1 MTSTD
6 PVQASTL
13 SQYKGN
19 LPRHLI
25 ALSRYCQSNV
35 MLQLQ
40 ETYHHQAL
48 RMSFEPYI
56 SMIGEGCRLTE
67 LAERLGISKQS
78 CNQTANQM
86 EKAGYIQREPDP
98 LDGRGKVVVLTGQG
112 KILLKDGYKV
122 ITTITA
128 EFDRHIG
135 AKKLTTLTKVLLK
148 LARGLSLPDFEYI
161 SITEIEPALLGA
173 LLPRCSDHVMQR
185 LMTLTIA
192 KGHPGLKMSHGTV
205 LTLIGSKNVHIR
217 EIAKVQAITKQAV
230 SAIVKDLEGLG
241 YVTRKTDPDYPR
253 QNLLLLTELG
263 SQLIA
268 DSVDSVNEVELEFE
282 AILGSTPLRQLKS
295 ISKELY
301 ITLELEAQLQETS
314 TVDLQQ
320 LARQLKLQLSE
331 DRVKTLIALLQK
343 GIGK

>member
-1 MTSTD
+1 MAMTSTD
-6 PVQASTL
+6 HIQASTL

-25 ALSRYCQSNV
+25 ALSRYTQSSV
-35 MLQLQ
+35 MQQLQ
-40 ETYHHQAL
+40 KAYHHQDL

-78 CNQTANQM
+78 CNQTANQI
-86 EKAGYIQREPDP
+86 EKAGYIQRVADP
-98 LDGRGKVVVLTGQG
+98 LDGRGKIVALTKQG
-112 KILLKDGYKV
+112 KTLIKDGYKV
-122 ITTITA
+122 ITAVTA

-135 AKKLTTLTKVLLK
+135 TNKLSTLTELLLQ
-148 LARGLSLPDFEYI
+148 LARGLALPNFEQTNTI
-161 SITEIEPALLGA
+161 EIEPVLLGT
-173 LLPRCSDHVMQR
+173 LLPRCSDYVMRR
-185 LMTLTIA
+185 LMHLTIA

-205 LTLIGSKNVHIR
+205 LTLIGSKNAHIR

-241 YVTRKTDPDYPR
+241 YVTRKPDPDYPR
-253 QNLLLLTELG
+253 QNLLLLTDRG

-268 DSVDSVNEVELEFE
+268 DSVASVNAMEREFE
-282 AILGSTPLRQLKS
+282 AILGSSALGQLKS
-295 ISKELY
+295 ISKELFLA
-301 ITLELEAQLQETS
+301 LELEAPFQETN
-314 TVDLQQ
+314 TTDLRQ

-331 DRVKTLIALLQK
+331 QEVKTLMSLLK
-343 GIGK
+343 ND

>member
-1 MTSTD
+1 MLMSSTE
-6 PVQASTL
+6 PMQASTL

-25 ALSRYCQSNV
+25 ALSRYSQSSA
-35 MLQLQ
+35 MQQLH
-40 ETYHHQAL
+40 EAYHHRAL

-56 SMIGEGCRLTE
+56 SMIGEGVRLTE

-112 KILLKDGYKV
+112 KTLLKDGYKV
-122 ITTITA
+122 ITTIIA

-148 LARGLSLPDFEYI
+148 LAGGLSLPNFEHI
-161 SITEIEPALLGA
+161 STTEIEPTLLGA

-205 LTLIGSKNVHIR
+205 LTLIGSKNVRIR
-217 EIAKVQAITKQAV
+217 EIAKQQAVTKQAV

-241 YVTRKTDPDYPR
+241 YVTRKADPDYPR
-253 QNLLLLTELG
+253 QNLLLLTDRG

-268 DSVDSVNEVELEFE
+268 DSVDSVKEVEREYE
-282 AILGSTPLRQLKS
+282 AILGCTALGQLKS

-301 ITLELEAQLQETS
+301 LGLELEAQFQETS
-314 TVDLQQ
+314 TTDLQQ

-331 DRVKTLIALLQK
+331 DGVKALISLLEK
-343 GIGK
+343 D